1 MCVVAI
7 ASLQAILAVLQVML
21 SHSFHVNLA
30 QKITVEI
37 SHTHVLCCLYF
48 QLESSNCCLNGN
60 VNHLAG
66 A

>member
-1 MCVVAI
+1 MRVVSI

-37 SHTHVLCCLYF
+37 SHTHVLCLYF